1 MRSLFIYEI
10 AISNVKSINICVCSW
25 AQLLG
30 GVDFLPRH
38 DVSTDDEAVVCQV
51 DKGIELYRREQRVPQ
66 FLQRIR
72 QHSLDLTDFK

>member
-1 MRSLFIYEI
+1 MNCESEIFYLKYTGIY
-10 AISNVKSINICVCSW
+10 ICRW

-38 DVSTDDEAVVCQV
+38 DVSADDEAIMSQV
-51 DKGIELYRREQRVPQ
+51 DKGIELYRSEQRAPQ

-72 QHSLDLTDFK
+72 QHSLDLADFK